1 MFRRTAH
8 DRAILVLAIPALGA
22 LVAEPVYVLTDTAI
36 VGHLGTDEL
45 AGLAVAA
52 AVLLSV
58 HAAMIFLA
66 YGTTSI
72 VGRLLGSGDRERA
85 AVQGVQALWLAGIL
99 GIAVS
104 VLLAVLAGPII
115 DLFGPTDDVRT
126 HALTYLRISLVGLT
140 GMLMVLAGTG
150 YLRGLQNTRT
160 PLVVA
165 VVSAVANLV
174 IEIVL
179 VFGLDMGV
187 AGSAWSTVV
196 VQLGSGVVYVRVI
209 TKDARG
215 QGASMTPSL
224 MQLGIYARIG
234 FQLFIRTAALRG
246 SFVLAAAVATRMG
259 TEDVAAHQIGM
270 EVWSLLALAL
280 DAVAIAGQALVAQE
294 LGAGREATAREASSR
309 MIGMSVQLGIGFA
322 VVLAALSP
330 WAPSIFTNDP
340 AVVDLAGY
348 VLLFVALMQPLN
360 GVVFALDGVLIGAGD
375 LRFLATAMV
384 VAFAAFVAM
393 AGVVAN
399 NGLGLGWLWAAIIGL
414 MVVRAIPLW
423 ARFRHEGWIVTGAA
437 TR

>member
-8 DRAILVLAIPALGA
+8 DRAILLLAVPALGA

-104 VLLAVLAGPII
+104 LVLAALAGPIV

-150 YLRGLQNTRT
+150 YLRGLQNTKT

-165 VVSAVANLV
+165 VVSAVANLL

-196 VQLGSGVVYVRVI
+196 VQLGSGAVYVRVI
-209 TKDARG
+209 TRDARS

-224 MQLGIYARIG
+224 TQLGTYGRIG

-309 MIGMSVQLGIGFA
+309 MIGMSVQLGIGFGVMLA
-322 VVLAALSP
+322 VLSP
-330 WAPSIFTNDP
+330 WTPSVFSSDP
-340 AVVDLAGY
+340 AVVELAGF
-348 VLLFVALMQPLN
+348 VLLFVAAMQPLN

-375 LRFLATAMV
+375 LRFLAAAMV
-384 VAFAAFVAM
+384 VAFGAFVAM
-393 AGVVAN
+393 AGFVASG
-399 NGLGLGWLWAAIIGL
+399 GLGLGWLWAAIIGL

-423 ARFRHEGWIVTGAA
+423 ARFRHEGWIVTGAV